1 MEKSK
6 ELHFFFAGNGISCS
20 EEGDKGFTGH
30 ISKTRHINI
39 TPGKTFTRENLQK
52 IYDMADSG
60 NMIFSNGNTL
70 GYLVLNP
77 IHKPTKEYINNIT
90 NEVYQLSVEVIDGKK
105 YVCTRDGQIFSDDPN
120 KYQDI
125 PIVSNPE
132 NKKFLL
138 TNYSKEYDG
147 HTLYRIRAL
156 KDFAG
161 TGMAVIEVSH
171 RSKEWGEV
179 MDECRSLWKEL
190 LNIPDTHEVLFLGG
204 GASLQFLY
212 VAMNFLEKKAAYLET
227 GVWAKKALKEAK
239 GIGDAYALA
248 SSADKT
254 YSYIPKGYVIPED
267 IDYFHITTNNT
278 IYGTEIRYDMDC
290 PVPLIADM
298 SSDIMSRPVDVSK
311 YALIYGGAQK
321 NVGPA
326 GVTFAIVRKDALG
339 KVSRYIPTML
349 DYRTHVDGAS
359 MFNTPPVFSIFVMNE
374 TLKWL
379 KGIGGVEAI
388 NKINVGKAELLYNEI
403 DRNPLFVG
411 TAAKEDR
418 SIMNVCFVMAPGYEA
433 LQDEFMAYAKEHGM
447 VGIKGHRSVGGFRAS
462 IYNACPVE
470 SVEALVSCMQE
481 FAAKKA

>member
-1 MEKSK
+1 MKKVHNFNAGPCILPDQAIEKSI
-6 ELHFFFAGNGISCS
+6 E
-20 EEGDKGFTGH
+20 
-30 ISKTRHINI
+30 
-39 TPGKTFTRENLQK
+39 
-52 IYDMADSG
+52 
-60 NMIFSNGNTL
+60 
-70 GYLVLNP
+70 
-77 IHKPTKEYINNIT
+77 
-90 NEVYQLSVEVIDGKK
+90 
-105 YVCTRDGQIFSDDPN
+105 
-120 KYQDI
+120 
-125 PIVSNPE
+125 
-132 NKKFLL
+132 
-138 TNYSKEYDG
+138 
-147 HTLYRIRAL
+147 AL

-179 MDECRSLWKEL
+179 MDECRSLWREL
-190 LNIPDTHEVLFLGG
+190 LNIPDTHEILFLGG
-204 GASLQFLY
+204 GASMQFLY

-239 GIGDAYALA
+239 GIGNAYAVA

-267 IDYFHITTNNT
+267 ADYFHITTNNT
-278 IYGTEIRYDMDC
+278 IYGTEIRYDIDS

-326 GVTFAIVRKDALG
+326 GVAFAIVRRDALG

-349 DYRTHVDGAS
+349 DYRTHIDGGS
-359 MFNTPPVFSIFVMNE
+359 MFNTPPVFPIFVMNE

-379 KGIGGVEAI
+379 KGIGGVEAV
-388 NKINVGKAELLYNEI
+388 NKINVQKAGLLYDEI

-418 SIMNVCFVMAPGYEA
+418 SIMNVCFVMAPGYES
-433 LQDEFMAYAKEHGM
+433 LQDEFMAYAKERGM

-481 FAAKKA
+481 FAAIKA